1 MLTLSPIFISKIQ
14 AQLKDE
20 SEFFFDALSM
30 PPAVSIRLN
39 PFKPV
44 DVFDQTDAVPWCN
57 MAFNLNQRPSFIADP
72 LFHAGAYYV
81 QESSSMF
88 LHHVYTQIRNKLS
101 GPVSV
106 LDVCAAPGGKST
118 LIASLL
124 HDDDVLLSNEI
135 IRTRVLTLMDN
146 VNKWG
151 RANTFVSNN
160 DPADLGRLTH
170 LFDVILV
177 DAPCSGEGM
186 FRKDKHAINEWSEA
200 NVELCA
206 ARQKRILHD
215 VLPALKPG
223 GMLIYATCTFN
234 HEENE
239 DNIKWLND
247 KHGFEPVEIA
257 IPDSWPIEKTA
268 YHGFRFWPHKVKGE
282 GLFVV
287 CLRKP
292 SESNSVTA
300 IKTKSSMVNA
310 KQKALLASYL
320 NESDSFQIAVLNN
333 DFIAIP
339 VQFSGFYDKLN
350 GLLRLVKA
358 GICLGELKHDQLIP
372 AHELALSV
380 NLSSDIPRAEL
391 TLEQA
396 QSYLKKGSLPTSCFN
411 GIGWQT
417 VTYKGLSLG
426 WVKVLPNRVNNYLPA
441 ALRIL
446 KDIEE

>member
-1 MLTLSPIFISKIQ
+1 
-14 AQLKDE
+14 
-20 SEFFFDALSM
+20 
-30 PPAVSIRLN
+30 
-39 PFKPV
+39 
-44 DVFDQTDAVPWCN
+44 
-57 MAFNLNQRPSFIADP
+57 
-72 LFHAGAYYV
+72 
-81 QESSSMF
+81 
-88 LHHVYTQIRNKLS
+88 
-101 GPVSV
+101 
-106 LDVCAAPGGKST
+106 
-118 LIASLL
+118 
-124 HDDDVLLSNEI
+124 
-135 IRTRVLTLMDN
+135 
-146 VNKWG
+146 
-151 RANTFVSNN
+151 
-160 DPADLGRLTH
+160 
-170 LFDVILV
+170 
-177 DAPCSGEGM
+177 
-186 FRKDKHAINEWSEA
+186 
-200 NVELCA
+200 
-206 ARQKRILHD
+206 
-215 VLPALKPG
+215 
-223 GMLIYATCTFN
+223 
-234 HEENE
+234 
-239 DNIKWLND
+239 
-247 KHGFEPVEIA
+247 
-257 IPDSWPIEKTA
+257 
-268 YHGFRFWPHKVKGE
+268 
-282 GLFVV
+282 
-287 CLRKP
+287 
-292 SESNSVTA
+292 
-300 IKTKSSMVNA
+300 MVNA

>member
-1 MLTLSPIFISKIQ
+1 MLTLPPIFISKIQ
-14 AQLKDE
+14 AQLKEE
-20 SEFFFDALSM
+20 SEFFFEALLSS
-30 PPAVSIRLN
+30 PPVSIRLN

-44 DVFDQTDAVPWCN
+44 NFFDQTDVVPWCN
-57 MAFNLNQRPSFIADP
+57 QAFYLKQRPSFITDP

-88 LHHVYTQIRNKLS
+88 LHHVFKQIRNRLN
-101 GPVSV
+101 GNVSV

-118 LIASLL
+118 LISSLL
-124 HDDDVLLSNEI
+124 REDDVLLSNEI

-146 VNKWG
+146 LNKWG
-151 RANTFVSNN
+151 RANTIVSNN
-160 DPADLGRLTH
+160 DPADLGKLTQV
-170 LFDVILV
+170 FDVILV

-200 NVELCA
+200 NIELCA
-206 ARQKRILHD
+206 SRQKRILQD

-234 HEENE
+234 HQENE
-239 DNIKWLND
+239 DNLKWLID

-257 IPDSWPIEKTA
+257 IPDAWPIEKTA

-282 GLFVV
+282 GLFMV

-292 SESNSVTA
+292 TESISATA
-300 IKTKSSMVNA
+300 IRTKSLMVNA
-310 KQKALLASYL
+310 KQKALLAPYI

-333 DFIAIP
+333 HFIALP
-339 VQFSGFYDKLN
+339 SQLTGLYDKLN

-358 GICLGELKHDQLIP
+358 GICLGELKQDQLIP
-372 AHELALSV
+372 AHELALSL

-396 QSYLKKGSLPTSCFN
+396 QSYLKKGSLPMNIFN
-411 GIGWQT
+411 EKGWQT

-426 WVKVLPNRVNNYLPA
+426 WIKVLPNRVNNYLPS

-446 KDIEE
+446 KEIED